1 MAVVT
6 EIGLEIRNMLPAT
19 FTAPGLT
26 EAQFLKLCEEFPD
39 ALLEYTADGRV
50 IVMPPTD
57 PENGVR
63 SAEVLAELA
72 NWARKH
78 KRGMVTGPDAGFFFR
93 DGSRRSPDA
102 AWFDSGRWKAA
113 KRPDLRFPPF
123 APDFIIEIRSPGQRA
138 RPLHKKMLEYIAN
151 GVTLGWLID
160 PIERTATIYRPGREP
175 EALSNPASVAGK
187 ALLPASFC
195 NSNSCREPGR
205 GTLRIISSAK

>member
-63 SAEVLAELA
+63 IAEVLAELA

-113 KRPDLRFPPF
+113 NVLTCGFLRSRLISSLRFDLPGSGLDHF
-123 APDFIIEIRSPGQRA
+123 TRRCWSTSP
-138 RPLHKKMLEYIAN
+138 
-151 GVTLGWLID
+151 
-160 PIERTATIYRPGREP
+160 TA
-175 EALSNPASVAGK
+175 
-187 ALLPASFC
+187 
-195 NSNSCREPGR
+195 
-205 GTLRIISSAK
+205 